1 MWFIQPKKNYVPEM
15 PWERIDEPEVM
26 SWQVRVRD
34 YNTFVAN
41 MLLYAV
47 YLVVGVFLWA
57 LIYFQAGGDM
67 NAMDAVLVLT
77 AIAMI
82 PVVMSMTHQTSI
94 IIYRLTD
101 KGYEAFS
108 WKPQIDSVKPVMKWT
123 AIISG
128 IAVLVATF
136 FNPYF
141 LLGMAG
147 PAGFGLLALM
157 MGNSSKYQSL
167 VRGEEHDNR
176 NWGVVEE
183 IVLWRKRNLI
193 GLKMTFDNGEG
204 FKYSN
209 YQKVYCK
216 KHDSDRVVEFIRGKV
231 PKVDYVERKLDVHT
245 YSAQ

>member
-1 MWFIQPKKNYVPEM
+1 
-15 PWERIDEPEVM
+15 M
-26 SWQVRVRD
+26 SWQIRVRD

-41 MLLYAV
+41 IVFLIMLLFLGGWWYFFGFVAGDDKFV
-47 YLVVGVFLWA
+47 KNASIALFFLLV
-57 LIYFQAGGDM
+57 
-67 NAMDAVLVLT
+67 
-77 AIAMI
+77 
-82 PVVMSMTHQTSI
+82 PVAMSMTHQTSI
-94 IIYRLTD
+94 IVYRLTD
-101 KGYEAFS
+101 KGYEVFS

-123 AIISG
+123 AIVSG
-128 IAVLVATF
+128 VAVLVATF
-136 FNPYF
+136 FNPNF
-141 LLGMAG
+141 LYGLVG
-147 PAGFGLLALM
+147 PAGFGLLALA

-167 VRGEEHDNR
+167 VRGEDHDNR
-176 NWGVVEE
+176 SWDVVEE
-183 IVLWRKRNLI
+183 VVLWRKRNLI